1 MDFYSIKKCQRVLVH
16 GLGSKKDI
24 AEENILTMKKAQLL
38 NVLPS
43 QNMCDLVDRA
53 LNTLEQELLQ
63 SRRHIQVY
71 LSSSISSCLK
81 QMATHVVLTILPVDS
96 LYGVDII

>member
-1 MDFYSIKKCQRVLVH
+1 VH

-53 LNTLEQELLQ
+53 LNTLEQEVLQ